1 MDTDSFSVPVS
12 LLRQYAF
19 CPRIPFFY
27 LIRNLHPPFRPWVK
41 QGLGFHEK
49 TQMLAKRRNLSRFGL
64 AGAFTLEADVALK
77 SETLHLHGI
86 CDAVL
91 TLASGQM
98 VPLEFKMKENCN
110 LFYGSDLQLT
120 AYAMLLEELRGQPV
134 PFGFLLFGSK
144 GKTLRIE
151 FSEEIREKVRVIT
164 QKILTDCE
172 EALMPSTAASD
183 KQCSQCEYLNFCN
196 DRL

>member
-64 AGAFTLEADVALK
+64 TGEFTLEADVSLN
-77 SETLHLHGI
+77 
-86 CDAVL
+86 
-91 TLASGQM
+91 
-98 VPLEFKMKENCN
+98 KE
-110 LFYGSDLQLT
+110 
-120 AYAMLLEELRGQPV
+120 
-134 PFGFLLFGSK
+134 
-144 GKTLRIE
+144 
-151 FSEEIREKVRVIT
+151 
-164 QKILTDCE
+164 
-172 EALMPSTAASD
+172 
-183 KQCSQCEYLNFCN
+183 
-196 DRL
+196 

>member
-49 TQMLAKRRNLSRFGL
+49 TQMLAKRR
-64 AGAFTLEADVALK
+64 
-77 SETLHLHGI
+77 
-86 CDAVL
+86 
-91 TLASGQM
+91 
-98 VPLEFKMKENCN
+98 
-110 LFYGSDLQLT
+110 
-120 AYAMLLEELRGQPV
+120 
-134 PFGFLLFGSK
+134 K